1 MVCIEDIDLKGDY
14 YMYKDRLRRRAGI
27 LRLLVIVLA
36 VCLMV
41 SFGACSNR
49 INASDRVSRGIETY
63 ADEQI
68 ALPELHDAIKQMLG
82 FDIDSGL
89 IEEAEVSAEESI
101 DTMGKVK
108 ILIKS
113 GREDDV
119 RKLLDKELGSGMG
132 IDSSR
137 IPLYQGN
144 VYAEELKQMES
155 IRYYVIF
162 YSGERIKSIDINIYM
177 AEDGADTYLYIFG

>member
-1 MVCIEDIDLKGDY
+1 MF
-14 YMYKDRLRRRAGI
+14 KDRLRIRAGI

-68 ALPELHDAIKQMLG
+68 ALP
-82 FDIDSGL
+82 
-89 IEEAEVSAEESI
+89 
-101 DTMGKVK
+101 
-108 ILIKS
+108 
-113 GREDDV
+113 V